1 MPMALDP
8 LWEYGEPENGTN
20 RNNLNCKLCGLHM
33 IGGVYRLKYH
43 LAKISGHD
51 VGPCSN
57 VSPEIMRLAHDSINS
72 KERKKEEAA
81 PKRAEFATFKATQG
95 SGISASATKGSGRGS
110 TATDSPVGG
119 RIPSFFIPR
128 TGAGAQ
134 SSIKS
139 VVKKGA
145 GKKQAG

>member
-1 MPMALDP
+1 
-8 LWEYGEPENGTN
+8 
-20 RNNLNCKLCGLHM
+20 M

-43 LAKISGHD
+43 LVKIPSHN
-51 VGPCSN
+51 VGPYSN

-110 TATDSPVGG
+110 TATDNVARAWERSGSGSGSGSGSVGVHFSKNG
-119 RIPSFFIPR
+119 QERSVSGAFIYIYI
-128 TGAGAQ
+128 Q
-134 SSIKS
+134 
-139 VVKKGA
+139 KKPCRMPN
-145 GKKQAG
+145 